1 MNYDEEE
8 KQELRDKEE
17 ENKIGDENGLIDYKT
32 LERLFNLKNRG
43 IINEFVRK
51 HFQIQFLV
59 SLLEKLKRS
68 KNNAERNKIQVSFNN
83 SGLRDLKEEFEDMS
97 KQEKE
102 ILEFNR
108 QQQGQGLKILSPS
121 QMLSR
126 LPISLAYLK
135 AENNSGKNYCIIC
148 TDQKN
153 LQETSIKV

>member
-68 KNNAERNKIQVSFNN
+68 KNNAERNKIQVNFNN
-83 SGLRDLKEEFEDMS
+83 SGLRDLKEEFEDMN

-126 LPISLAYLK
+126 LPISLA
-135 AENNSGKNYCIIC
+135 
-148 TDQKN
+148 
-153 LQETSIKV
+153 

>member
-8 KQELRDKEE
+8 KQELSDKEE

-68 KNNAERNKIQVSFNN
+68 KNNAERNKIQVNFNN
-83 SGLRDLKEEFEDMS
+83 SGLRD
-97 KQEKE
+97 
-102 ILEFNR
+102 
-108 QQQGQGLKILSPS
+108 
-121 QMLSR
+121 
-126 LPISLAYLK
+126 
-135 AENNSGKNYCIIC
+135 
-148 TDQKN
+148 
-153 LQETSIKV
+153 

>member
-8 KQELRDKEE
+8 KQELSDKEE

-126 LPISLAYLK
+126 LPISLA
-135 AENNSGKNYCIIC
+135 
-148 TDQKN
+148 
-153 LQETSIKV
+153 

>member
-8 KQELRDKEE
+8 KQELSDKEE

-59 SLLEKLKRS
+59 SLLEKLKRA
-68 KNNAERNKIQVSFNN
+68 KNNAERNKIQVNFNN

-126 LPISLAYLK
+126 LPISLA
-135 AENNSGKNYCIIC
+135 
-148 TDQKN
+148 
-153 LQETSIKV
+153 

>member
-59 SLLEKLKRS
+59 SLLEKLKRA
-68 KNNAERNKIQVSFNN
+68 KNNAERNKIQVNFNN

-97 KQEKE
+97 KLEKE

-126 LPISLAYLK
+126 LPISLA
-135 AENNSGKNYCIIC
+135 
-148 TDQKN
+148 
-153 LQETSIKV
+153 

>member
-8 KQELRDKEE
+8 KQELSDKEE

-68 KNNAERNKIQVSFNN
+68 KNNAERNKIQVNFNN
-83 SGLRDLKEEFEDMS
+83 SGLRDLKEEFKDMS

-102 ILEFNR
+102 ILGFNR

-126 LPISLAYLK
+126 LPISLA
-135 AENNSGKNYCIIC
+135 
-148 TDQKN
+148 
-153 LQETSIKV
+153 